1 MKEQLINETEF
12 GFRQVDESA
21 RGPKVTSR
29 RPVGLLLDSQ
39 VTRLSARS
47 DRARHDPSCPG
58 PRAGFP

>member
-21 RGPKVTSR
+21 SGPKVTSR

-47 DRARHDPSCPG
+47 DFIPTV
-58 PRAGFP
+58 